1 MLYLS
6 KLYDLGDT
14 LLILLAMCYL
24 WLATRQSLMPIAFLT
39 NAVAASI
46 GARFFPDSHDL
57 CECHASSPSRSY
69 TFTCLLLQFAAGQGN
84 AVVPELS

>member
-1 MLYLS
+1 MFYLS

-24 WLATRQSLMPIAFLT
+24 WLATRQSLMPIALLT

-46 GARFFPDSHDL
+46 SACFFPDSHDL
-57 CECHASSPSRSY
+57 YECHASSPSRVLVHLHMLVVAVCSRP
-69 TFTCLLLQFAAGQGN
+69 GQRCS
-84 AVVPELS
+84 A